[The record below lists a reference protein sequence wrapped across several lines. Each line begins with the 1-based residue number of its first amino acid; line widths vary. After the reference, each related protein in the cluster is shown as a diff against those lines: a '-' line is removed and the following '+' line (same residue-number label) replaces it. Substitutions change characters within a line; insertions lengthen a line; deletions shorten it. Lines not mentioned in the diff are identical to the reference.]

1 VLRLIYR
8 DTLEFLT
15 MLAVYSP
22 PQPQVIPFSTI
33 FPIRLPTRQPL
44 AIAHTTEDL
53 IELWLHDKSSNTQD
67 NYRRDLR
74 YFLEFINHKS
84 LHLVMLNDL
93 QAYADFL
100 IEKGYASETQ
110 RRRLVAIKSLLT
122 FGHDLDILS
131 RNVGRTLKLPKIKI
145 TIAERILTEA
155 QVFAIL
161 DHTKTER
168 DYALLR
174 FMYATGA
181 RVSELCNLRWRDLR
195 EATDDRG
202 QVTLFGKGQKTR
214 TIIFSAETWKCLKA
228 LRKEASED
236 DYVFQGRKGKS
247 LHRTRMARI
256 LTQARQQAGID
267 LKVSPHW
274 FRHSHASHA
283 LERGTPITLVQH
295 TLGHSSLATTG
306 IYLHVR
312 PQDSSALYLAV

>member
-1 VLRLIYR
+1 MIYR
-8 DTLEFLT
+8 DTSEFFI
-15 MLAVYSP
+15 MLAVSSL
-22 PQPQVIPFSTI
+22 PQPQVIPFPTV
-33 FPIRLPTRQPL
+33 FPIGLPTRQPL

-53 IELWLHDKSSNTQD
+53 IELWLHDKSPNTQD

-93 QAYADFL
+93 QAFADFL
-100 IEKGYASETQ
+100 IEKGYASETR

-131 RNVGRTLKLPKIKI
+131 RNVGRTLKLPKVKI
-145 TIAERILTEA
+145 TIAERILTEV

-161 DHTKTER
+161 EQTKTTR
-168 DYALLR
+168 NYALLR

-181 RVSELCNLRWRDLR
+181 RVSEICNLRWRDLR
-195 EATDDRG
+195 EATEDRG

-214 TIIFSAETWKCLKA
+214 MIIFSAETWKCLKA
-228 LRKEASED
+228 LRNDASED
-236 DYVFQGRKGKS
+236 SYVFQGLKGKA
-247 LHRTRMARI
+247 LHRTQIARI
-256 LTQARQQAGID
+256 LTQACQQAGIGM
-267 LKVSPHW
+267 KVSPHW

-283 LERGTPITLVQH
+283 LERGTPITLVQN
-295 TLGHSSLATTG
+295 TLGHASLATTG

>member
-8 DTLEFLT
+8 DTSEFFI
-15 MLAVYSP
+15 MLAVSSL
-22 PQPQVIPFSTI
+22 PQPQVIPFPTV
-33 FPIRLPTRQPL
+33 FPIGLPTRQPL

-53 IELWLHDKSSNTQD
+53 IELWLHDKSPNTQD

-93 QAYADFL
+93 QAFADFL
-100 IEKGYASETQ
+100 IEKGYASETR

-131 RNVGRTLKLPKIKI
+131 RNVGRTLKLPKVKI
-145 TIAERILTEA
+145 TIAERILTEV

-161 DHTKTER
+161 EQTKTTR
-168 DYALLR
+168 NYALLR

-181 RVSELCNLRWRDLR
+181 RVSEICNLRWRDLR
-195 EATDDRG
+195 EATEDRG

-214 TIIFSAETWKCLKA
+214 MIIFSAETWKCLKA
-228 LRKEASED
+228 LRNDASED
-236 DYVFQGRKGKS
+236 SYVFQGLKGKA
-247 LHRTRMARI
+247 LHRTQIARI
-256 LTQARQQAGID
+256 LTQACQQAGIGM
-267 LKVSPHW
+267 KVSPHW

-283 LERGTPITLVQH
+283 LERGTPITLVQN
-295 TLGHSSLATTG
+295 TLGHASLATTG

>member
-1 VLRLIYR
+1 
-8 DTLEFLT
+8 

-22 PQPQVIPFSTI
+22 SQAQVIPFPTV
-33 FPIRLPTRQPL
+33 FPIGLPIRQPM
-44 AIAHTTEDL
+44 AIAHTTEEL
-53 IELWLHDKSSNTQD
+53 IELWLHDKSPNTQD

-100 IEKGYASETQ
+100 IEKGYASETR
-110 RRRLVAIKSLLT
+110 RRRLVSIKSLLT

-131 RNVGRTLKLPKIKI
+131 RNVGRTLKLPKVKL
-145 TIAERILTEA
+145 TIAERILTKA

-161 DHTKTER
+161 DNTKTER

-181 RVSELCNLRWRDLR
+181 RVSEICGLRWRDLR
-195 EATDDRG
+195 EAAEERG

-214 TIIFSAETWKCLKA
+214 VIIFSAETWKCIKA
-228 LRKEASED
+228 LRKDASED
-236 DYVFQGRKGKS
+236 DYVFQGRAGKS
-247 LHRTRMARI
+247 LHRTRIARI
-256 LTQARQQAGID
+256 LTQACERAGLN

-283 LERGTPITLVQH
+283 LERGTPITLVQT
-295 TLGHSSLATTG
+295 TLGHVSLATTG

-312 PQDSSALYLAV
+312 PQDSSALYLPV